1 MKNKTHL
8 SIRMDMEL
16 HDKFKYMAS
25 YDGRSMS
32 NHILF
37 LMQKAVREFEAAHG
51 PIELSEDER

>member
-1 MKNKTHL
+1 MKRDAHL
-8 SIRMDMEL
+8 GITVHREL
-16 HDKFKYMAS
+16 HDKFKYISA

-51 PIELSEDER
+51 PIELSEEER